1 MADPISFILGLLLIN
16 LLMSL
21 MLVVTSVFAITATW
35 VIQFIVM
42 TGLVF
47 MASTFI
53 AVLYCC
59 LAGRKKE
66 RKIKYPMQATDKDV
80 YDTIRAHIFPSLC
93 SKGYKREG
101 NIYVV

>member
-1 MADPISFILGLLLIN
+1 MTDPISLIVALLLIN

-21 MLVVTSVFAITATW
+21 MLVITSVFAITATW
-35 VIQFIVM
+35 VIQFIIM
-42 TGLVF
+42 AGLVF
-47 MASTFI
+47 MAGIFI
-53 AVLYCC
+53 ALLYCC
-59 LAGRKKE
+59 LGGRRKE

-80 YDTIRAHIFPSLC
+80 YDKMRAHILPSLC